1 MVSIELSWDSIE
13 TRFFAFLWS
22 VLGLVVTKKGCCSH
36 AVIRDSSTRQADGCL
51 TSESTMK
58 IDTAHAEPMGSL
70 VVEGTHRPFH
80 ALACALKPATVR
92 IKRKIRALI
101 AQ

>member
-1 MVSIELSWDSIE
+1 MVSLGSGCHQIG
-13 TRFFAFLWS
+13 
-22 VLGLVVTKKGCCSH
+22 VLPARCDPRKL
-36 AVIRDSSTRQADGCL
+36 IRQADRCL
-51 TSESTMK
+51 TIESTMK

-70 VVEGTHRPFH
+70 VVEGKHRPFH